1 MLDSIRV
8 STPIRIEPSE
18 YTLDWEAGI
27 NKSGVPYIK
36 KLVTLPNGA
45 TVFLQYYYTQLLTLY
60 FSASKVQN
68 GSNAIAYDFERRNV
82 VKNAILKLLK
92 DELGITHLKLTDFLV
107 CRLDLN
113 RDFVYDN
120 EKTAT
125 EVAEFSN
132 KILPLGYENRK
143 DYDTGLTSQTR
154 KGRGIRAYRKD
165 KDKRSPASEPT
176 VRFEF
181 QMDKKL
187 VTRLF
192 GYRPSL
198 NEVLS
203 NEVAIVRVW
212 DKAISRYA
220 LDKAILTADELQ
232 KVSESTLTPMQQN
245 TLHQMN
251 YAPCFSDKK
260 QRTRQLAVIRRLK
273 EMGICPYSC
282 EVPINLRLSVCST
295 IMKLRKR
302 MILTNEKSK
311 HILLSE
317 VILRDTNCKVKKWY
331 LDSS

>member
-8 STPIRIEPSE
+8 STPIRIEPSD
-18 YTLDWEAGI
+18 YTIDWEAGI
-27 NKSGVPYIK
+27 DEGVPYID
-36 KLVTLPNGA
+36 KLVRLPNGA
-45 TVFLQYYYTQLLTLY
+45 TVYMKYRYTQLLTLY

-154 KGRGIRAYRKD
+154 KGRGLRVYRKD
-165 KDKRSPASEPT
+165 KDKRNPASEPT

-181 QMDKKL
+181 QMD
-187 VTRLF
+187 
-192 GYRPSL
+192 
-198 NEVLS
+198 
-203 NEVAIVRVW
+203 
-212 DKAISRYA
+212 
-220 LDKAILTADELQ
+220 
-232 KVSESTLTPMQQN
+232 
-245 TLHQMN
+245 
-251 YAPCFSDKK
+251 
-260 QRTRQLAVIRRLK
+260 
-273 EMGICPYSC
+273 
-282 EVPINLRLSVCST
+282 
-295 IMKLRKR
+295 
-302 MILTNEKSK
+302 
-311 HILLSE
+311 
-317 VILRDTNCKVKKWY
+317 
-331 LDSS
+331 

>member
-8 STPIRIEPSE
+8 STPIRIEPSD
-18 YTLDWEAGI
+18 YTIDWEAGI
-27 NKSGVPYIK
+27 DEGVPYID
-36 KLVTLPNGA
+36 KLVRPPNGA
-45 TVFLQYYYTQLLTLY
+45 TVYMKYRYTQLLTLY
-60 FSASKVQN
+60 FSASRVQN
-68 GSNAIAYDFERRNV
+68 GTNAIPYDFERRNV

-92 DELGITHLKLTDFLV
+92 EELGITRLKLADFHI

-113 RDFVYDN
+113 RNFVYDD

-154 KGRGIRAYRKD
+154 KGRGLRVYRKD
-165 KDKRSPASEPT
+165 KDKRNPASEPT

-187 VTRLF
+187 VTRFF
-192 GYRPSL
+192 GYRPTL
-198 NEVLS
+198 NEILS
-203 NEVAIVRVW
+203 NQVSIEKVW
-212 DKAISRYA
+212 NKAISRYA
-220 LDKAILTADELQ
+220 LDKAILTAAELQ
-232 KVSESTLTPMQQN
+232 KVSLSNLTPMQQS

-260 QRTRQLAVIRRLK
+260 QRTRQLAVIRKLK
-273 EMGICPYSC
+273 EMEICPYSC
-282 EVPINLRLSVCST
+282 EVPIDLRLSVCST
-295 IMKLRKR
+295 IMKIRRKK
-302 MILTNEKSK
+302 ILTNERSK

>member
-8 STPIRIEPSE
+8 STPIRIEPSD
-18 YTLDWEAGI
+18 YTIDWEAGVD
-27 NKSGVPYIK
+27 KGVPYID
-36 KLVTLPNGA
+36 KLVRLPNGA
-45 TVFLQYYYTQLLTLY
+45 TVYMKYRYTQLLTLY
-60 FSASKVQN
+60 FSASRVQN
-68 GSNAIAYDFERRNV
+68 GTNAIAYDFERRNI
-82 VKNAILKLLK
+82 VKNAMLKLLK
-92 DELGITHLKLTDFLV
+92 EELGITHLKLTDFNI

-113 RDFVYDN
+113 RDFVYEN

-154 KGRGIRAYRKD
+154 KGRGVRAYRKD
-165 KDKRSPASEPT
+165 KDKRNPASEPT

-192 GYRPSL
+192 GYRPTL

-203 NEVAIVRVW
+203 NQVSIEKVW
-212 DKAISRYA
+212 NKAISRYA
-220 LDKAILTADELQ
+220 LDKVVLTAAELQ
-232 KVSESTLTPMQQN
+232 KVSKSTLTSMQQS

-251 YAPCFSDKK
+251 YAPCFDDKK

-273 EMGICPYSC
+273 EMDICPYSC

-295 IMKLRKR
+295 IMKIRRRK
-302 MILTNEKSK
+302 ILTNEKSK

-317 VILRDTNCKVKKWY
+317 VILRDTNHKVKKWY